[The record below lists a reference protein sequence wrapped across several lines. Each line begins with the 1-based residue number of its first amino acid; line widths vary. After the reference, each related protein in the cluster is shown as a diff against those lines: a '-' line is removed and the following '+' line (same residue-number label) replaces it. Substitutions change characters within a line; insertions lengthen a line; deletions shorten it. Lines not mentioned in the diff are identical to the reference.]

1 LKPASPGWE
10 KIQTRS
16 RPAFRRTRAIDF
28 PGADN
33 TFVNRIS
40 NEGDIVGFYVMHGD
54 VNGFTL
60 DKGRFLTH
68 DDNAGFS
75 TIISGVNKFDTIV
88 GFYTDTTGVRGHAF
102 RASCKGVF

>member
-1 LKPASPGWE
+1 MLKNGHY
-10 KIQTRS
+10 T
-16 RPAFRRTRAIDF
+16 AINF

-33 TFVNRIS
+33 TSVLRID
-40 NEGDIVGFYVMHGD
+40 NEGDIVGFYEMHGD
-54 VNGFTL
+54 VHGFTL

-75 TIISGVNKFDTIV
+75 TVIFDVNKFDTIV
-88 GFYTDTTGVRGHAF
+88 GLFVDTSGHTHPF